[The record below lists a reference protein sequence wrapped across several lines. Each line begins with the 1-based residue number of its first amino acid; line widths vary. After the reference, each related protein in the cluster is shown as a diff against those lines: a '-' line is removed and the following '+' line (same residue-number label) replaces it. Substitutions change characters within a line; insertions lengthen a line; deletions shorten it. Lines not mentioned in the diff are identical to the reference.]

1 MSGVLWHTRHESCL
15 SNNFSVL
22 KIPKILRLFQLQDI
36 SGAGYLILFKKNVE
50 YIFGLLLM
58 WLYYP
63 CLADFCWREFPTRIT
78 HEHFQMPKILWGI
91 SYKTTHRTFV
101 FCVPTTNPPHFDP
114 TFVPKPKELLPVDPS
129 ALRATRLWHLPR
141 RAGGWRCHD
150 SSSVAATENAHDS
163 LPDAKGSH
171 HHLSGAAMAF
181 CCWVNTTLTWW
192 QFSLLLIGSYYS
204 WRALKTTLLT
214 WAGFRDVSIP
224 EKVWLEH

>member
-1 MSGVLWHTRHESCL
+1 MNLVFQTTSVSWKYLKFFDCFNFKTFQELGIWSSLKKMWSISLVYSSCDFTTHVL
-15 SNNFSVL
+15 
-22 KIPKILRLFQLQDI
+22 Q
-36 SGAGYLILFKKNVE
+36 
-50 YIFGLLLM
+50 IFVGG
-58 WLYYP
+58 
-63 CLADFCWREFPTRIT
+63 IT

>member
-1 MSGVLWHTRHESCL
+1 MNISKCPRFCGEFHIKQHTEPL
-15 SNNFSVL
+15 FFVY
-22 KIPKILRLFQLQDI
+22 LR
-36 SGAGYLILFKKNVE
+36 
-50 YIFGLLLM
+50 
-58 WLYYP
+58 
-63 CLADFCWREFPTRIT
+63 PT
-78 HEHFQMPKILWGI
+78 
-91 SYKTTHRTFV
+91 
-101 FCVPTTNPPHFDP
+101 PPHFDP

-204 WRALKTTLLT
+204 WRDVPSKRPFCLGQVLGMFPYLKRYDWST
-214 WAGFRDVSIP
+214 RDIYI
-224 EKVWLEH
+224 

>member
-1 MSGVLWHTRHESCL
+1 MNLVFQTTSVSWKYLKFFDCFNFKTFQELGIWSSKKTKCGIYLWSTPHVTLLPMSCRFLLERISYQ
-15 SNNFSVL
+15 NNSWTF
-22 KIPKILRLFQLQDI
+22 PNAQD
-36 SGAGYLILFKKNVE
+36 FV
-50 YIFGLLLM
+50 
-58 WLYYP
+58 
-63 CLADFCWREFPTRIT
+63 R
-78 HEHFQMPKILWGI
+78 I

-192 QFSLLLIGSYYS
+192 QFSLPLVGSYYS

-214 WAGFRDVSIP
+214 WAGFRDLSIP

>member
-1 MSGVLWHTRHESCL
+1 MSCRFLLERISYQ
-15 SNNFSVL
+15 NNSWTF
-22 KIPKILRLFQLQDI
+22 PNAQD
-36 SGAGYLILFKKNVE
+36 FV
-50 YIFGLLLM
+50 
-58 WLYYP
+58 
-63 CLADFCWREFPTRIT
+63 R
-78 HEHFQMPKILWGI
+78 I

-181 CCWVNTTLTWW
+181 VVELTQPWHDDN
-192 QFSLLLIGSYYS
+192 FRYY
-204 WRALKTTLLT
+204 WLVHIT
-214 WAGFRDVSIP
+214 RDVPSKRP
-224 EKVWLEH
+224 FWLGQVLGIFPYLKRYDWSTRDIYI